1 MWLLPHRLLRPSER
15 AAVHLG
21 FGKHGPA
28 QCPQRQLHESPRPLY
43 VAAKIP
49 TETPTDTDW
58 AAPARRASKTE
69 HGLSHQTI
77 TSPAVRALALATL
90 LALGLAAC
98 GGKDKPETLA
108 QQTAITTIGVNSYLW
123 RASLETMQF
132 MPLAQVDSAGGV
144 IVGDWYQN
152 PAVPGDRVKVTV
164 AIMDGA
170 LRADAVQVSAQ
181 REVLE
186 NGRWVAAPVRAGTV
200 QRLEE
205 IILEKARG
213 LRQAA
218 LSRD

>member
-1 MWLLPHRLLRPSER
+1 MAAASDAPPAGGRDPGAYQTELGLRDFSPMTAPALRP
-15 AAVHLG
+15 AH
-21 FGKHGPA
+21 
-28 QCPQRQLHESPRPLY
+28 
-43 VAAKIP
+43 
-49 TETPTDTDW
+49 
-58 AAPARRASKTE
+58 
-69 HGLSHQTI
+69 
-77 TSPAVRALALATL
+77 ALAA
-90 LALGLAAC
+90 ALMLAAALAGC
-98 GGKDKPETLA
+98 GKKNRPESLA

-152 PAVPGDRVKVTV
+152 PAVPGERVKVTV
-164 AIMDGA
+164 AILDGA

-218 LSRD
+218 LARN